1 MPVSWLK
8 DGAWSGPPRGW
19 RGGGKGNRK
28 AQRARENLKKQL
40 ARKLAKEAGTTRT
53 MGKPRGSES
62 KQQDQKAKWM
72 RRRLYGKQKPLGVT
86 AFAKQAQAKAI
97 AAQANA
103 DALVAKSNSFD
114 SLASAA
120 KEEVQKAWARAQ
132 AAENKAA
139 TNSKSFHLLASAAK
153 EEAQRARA
161 RAQEAEEKAA
171 VYKDM
176 AKEAHKFANALYGR
190 CSNAL
195 GWKYESF
202 HLVGPPLFGG
212 P

>member
-1 MPVSWLK
+1 MQK
-8 DGAWSGPPRGW
+8 
-19 RGGGKGNRK
+19 
-28 AQRARENLKKQL
+28 
-40 ARKLAKEAGTTRT
+40 
-53 MGKPRGSES
+53 S
-62 KQQDQKAKWM
+62 KSLD
-72 RRRLYGKQKPLGVT
+72 L
-86 AFAKQAQAKAI
+86 
-97 AAQANA
+97 
-103 DALVAKSNSFD
+103 
-114 SLASAA
+114 LASAA
-120 KEEVQKAWARAQ
+120 KEEAQQARALAQ
-132 AAENKAA
+132 EAEQKAA
-139 TNSKSFHLLASAAK
+139 TKSKSFHLLASAAK

-176 AKEAHKFANALYGR
+176 AKEVHKFANALYGR